1 MPIVQ
6 VKSITGD
13 IVGEI
18 ELPDNIFA
26 VPYNPFPI
34 QEIIRMQLAS
44 RHRGTHKTKDRG
56 EVSGSTR
63 KLYRQKGTGRARS
76 GSIKSPLRRGGGN
89 IFGPRPRDYDLYPPK
104 KVRRSALKIALSK
117 KLTDGELEV
126 IREFPVEAPKT
137 KILLNQFDPEKKMNK
152 TLVIVGDPQESLE
165 KSLRNVPYF
174 KVLKAEGLNLYDL
187 ANHQRVVLLEKSVPV
202 ITERLGK

>member
-1 MPIVQ
+1 MPLVQ
-6 VKSITGD
+6 VKSIQGQV
-13 IVGEI
+13 VGEI
-18 ELPDNIFA
+18 NLPDDIFA

-34 QEIIRMQLAS
+34 QEIVRMQLAS

-63 KLYRQKGTGRARS
+63 KLYRQKGTGRARA

-104 KVRRSALKIALSK
+104 KVRRNALKIALSK
-117 KLTDGELEV
+117 KLSDGDLEV
-126 IREFPVEAPKT
+126 IREFLVEEPKT
-137 KILLNQFDPEKKMNK
+137 KLILGQFDPDKKMNR
-152 TLVIVGDPQESLE
+152 TLVIIGEPQETLA
-165 KSLRNVPYF
+165 KSLRNIPYF
-174 KVLKAEGLNLYDL
+174 KVLKAEGLNLYDIT
-187 ANHQRVVLLEKSVPV
+187 NHQRIVLFEKSVPL